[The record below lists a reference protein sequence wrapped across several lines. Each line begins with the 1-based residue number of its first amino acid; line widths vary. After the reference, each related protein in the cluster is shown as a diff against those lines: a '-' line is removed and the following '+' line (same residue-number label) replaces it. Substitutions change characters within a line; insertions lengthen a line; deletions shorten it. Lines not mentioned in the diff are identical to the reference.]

1 MDPAR
6 WQRVRAILQE
16 ALELEA
22 SERAAFLNR
31 ACQDPE
37 ERREVE
43 SLLTNCDDDPA
54 FLEGGAGGLAATLLR
69 PRLSLAPGR
78 VIGTYEIVRELGRG
92 GMGVVYLAK
101 DTKLGRQVALKVLP
115 EEVAHDEPWRARL
128 RREARAAAAVSH
140 AGIAQVYSLEDD
152 PGGFSYVVSEYVDGT
167 TLREEIAKGPLPV
180 RRALDTARQIAGAL
194 AAAHARGVT
203 HRDLKP
209 ENVMRTRD
217 GTIKVLDFG
226 LAHLDQDAG
235 EARLTR
241 TGTLMGTP
249 GYIAP
254 EQLQGEDAGPSADV
268 YALGLV
274 LHEMLTGQHAF
285 AGSNNSATVMMAR
298 ILQGQPNALPAG
310 LVRDHP
316 GIDEVV
322 RRCLARRPDE
332 RFISMAAVAV
342 SLERLM
348 QKGGAALALA
358 GAASSSAAPTG
369 TGWWQAH
376 QAIVSALYIAMIGPA
391 WLNRGAPL
399 QAWAH
404 TGIVLGVILAAAVA
418 STLRL
423 HLLFIAR
430 VQPAHLHVARRRAR
444 AWIRGADWMMAFAL
458 LAAAGGALVRD
469 RVWFAALFF
478 TVAAS
483 ATIAAAFIEPA
494 TTEATFGAEGE

>member
-6 WQRVRAILQE
+6 WQRVRAVLQE
-16 ALELEA
+16 ALDLEA
-22 SERAAFLNR
+22 SERTAFLYR
-31 ACQDPE
+31 ACPDPE
-37 ERREVE
+37 DRREVE
-43 SLLTNCDDDPA
+43 SLLTTYDNDPA
-54 FLEGGAGGLAATLLR
+54 FLEGGAGGLAATLLQ
-69 PRLSLAPGR
+69 PKVSLAPGR
-78 VIGTYEIVRELGRG
+78 VVGAYEIVRELGRG

-115 EEVAHDEPWRARL
+115 EELAHDEPWRARL

-152 PGGFSYVVSEYVDGT
+152 PAGLSYVVSEYVEGT

-180 RRALDTARQIAGAL
+180 RRALDIASQIASAL
-194 AAAHARGVT
+194 AATHARGVT

-209 ENVMRTRD
+209 ENVMRAQD
-217 GTIKVLDFG
+217 GTVKVLDFG

-235 EARLTR
+235 ETRLTR

-254 EQLQGEDAGPSADV
+254 EQLQGEDAGPAADV
-268 YALGLV
+268 YALGLL

-285 AGSNNSATVMMAR
+285 AGSNNSATVLMAR
-298 ILQGQPNALPAG
+298 VLQGQPNPLPAS
-310 LVRDHP
+310 LVHDHP

-332 RFISMAAVAV
+332 RFISMAAVAAR
-342 SLERLM
+342 LERLL
-348 QKGGAALALA
+348 QTGGAALAMTPVR
-358 GAASSSAAPTG
+358 SDPAAPG

-376 QAIVSALYIAMIGPA
+376 QIIVSALYIAMIGPA

-399 QAWAH
+399 PSWAH

-418 STLRL
+418 STLRF
-423 HLLFIAR
+423 HLVFIAR
-430 VQPAHLHVARRRAR
+430 VQPAHLNAARRRAR
-444 AWIRGADWMMAFAL
+444 TWIRGADWMMTLAL
-458 LAAAGGALVRD
+458 LAAAGAALVRD

-483 ATIAAAFIEPA
+483 ATVASAFIEPA